1 MQDFKNNRRKRIGP
15 VREMGT
21 FVAILL
27 CIVLLLSQL
36 AVRLVKEDG
45 DLLLEGDKSIAGI
58 QGEPKDTID
67 VLVVG
72 DSESYTT
79 VSPMQLWKEQ
89 GVPSYVCGQPGQEI
103 QQSYYMLKT
112 ALKTQSP
119 KVVLLETN
127 VIYRYKGRASGLQ
140 LILDEMRSYYFPIF
154 RFHDIWKPLLTGQRY
169 PQVKYKGFQIRTGVK
184 AYQGGAYMEETTKKK
199 EIEKLNLYY
208 MDKIIKLCQD
218 KGAELLLYSGPSPI
232 NYDSA
237 KHNGLAELA
246 KKRGL
251 SYLDLNMKLT
261 ELGIDWKTDTLDKG
275 DHLNL
280 SGAEK
285 VTQYLGEYLTRVYE
299 LRDRRKEP
307 GYESWHTEAERFE
320 GETIPQLWQIRGDA
334 GEDGKE

>member
-1 MQDFKNNRRKRIGP
+1 MRDFNNNRRKWIWP
-15 VREMGT
+15 IQEMGA
-21 FVAILL
+21 FVSILL

-36 AVRLVKEDG
+36 VVRLVKEDG
-45 DLLLEGDKSIAGI
+45 DLVLEGDKSIAGI
-58 QGEPKDTID
+58 QGEPEDTID

-79 VSPMQLWKEQ
+79 VSPMQLWEEQ

-112 ALKTQSP
+112 ALKTQTP

-127 VIYRYKGRASGLQ
+127 VIYRYKGRASGMQ

-184 AYQGGAYMEETTKKK
+184 AYQGGDYMEETAAKR
-199 EIEKLNLYY
+199 EIEKMNLYY

-218 KGAELLLYSGPSPI
+218 KGAELMLYSGPSPI
-232 NYDSA
+232 NYDTE
-237 KHNGLAELA
+237 KHNGLAEFAEEKGLA
-246 KKRGL
+246 
-251 SYLDLNMKLT
+251 YLDLNMKLK
-261 ELGIDWKTDTLDKG
+261 ELDIDWATDTLDKG

-285 VTQYLGEYLTRVYE
+285 VTRYLGEYLARTYD
-299 LRDRRKEP
+299 LGDRREEP
-307 GYESWHTEAERFE
+307 EYESWHDEAERFE
-320 GETIPQLWQIRGDA
+320 RETAPQLSKIRGDI
-334 GEDGKE
+334 GKEG